1 MRTEKKYELLEKGW
15 KDSEIK
21 KAEEILEKAEQND
34 VFFSRIVFWSVLV
47 VIIFSNLMISL
58 ILIPFLIALDRWFL
72 YAVVV
77 ILAGTI
83 GFLYNFLITDISHL
97 ERRHH
102 LLAGIIVP
110 IMALANT
117 IIMVLFANRFTEK
130 INIHNQHNPWLLSVV
145 FSAAFILPYIIDRIR
160 MRLKE

>member
-102 LLAGIIVP
+102 LLAGIIV
-110 IMALANT
+110 
-117 IIMVLFANRFTEK
+117 
-130 INIHNQHNPWLLSVV
+130 
-145 FSAAFILPYIIDRIR
+145 
-160 MRLKE
+160 